1 MKINKNNLDT
11 ALAKNCMTL
20 KELSEKSK
28 VATAVLYKIGKDNS
42 NLRTVTVGKI
52 AKALNVDV
60 TELLEKE
67 N

>member
-20 KELSEKSK
+20 KELSAKSK
-28 VATAVLYKIGKDNS
+28 VATAVLYKIGKDNN

-52 AKALNVDV
+52 AKALNCDV
-60 TELLEKE
+60 TELLETEK
-67 N
+67 

>member
-52 AKALNVDV
+52 AKALNCDV
-60 TELLEKE
+60 TELLENE